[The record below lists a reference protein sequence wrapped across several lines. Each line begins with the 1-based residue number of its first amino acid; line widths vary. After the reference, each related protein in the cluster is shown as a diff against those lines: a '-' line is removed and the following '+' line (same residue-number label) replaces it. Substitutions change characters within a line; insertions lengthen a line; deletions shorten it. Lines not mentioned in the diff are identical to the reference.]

1 MLEKKQERGRVYPWS
16 WKQETHSKC
25 RKEEKLKVIPINVG
39 IVEKV
44 RPEVS
49 KNRERGLSGS

>member
-1 MLEKKQERGRVYPWS
+1 MLEQKQERGRVYPWS

-25 RKEEKLKVIPINVG
+25 RKEEKLKVIPVNAG
-39 IVEKV
+39 MVEV
-44 RPEVS
+44 CPEAS